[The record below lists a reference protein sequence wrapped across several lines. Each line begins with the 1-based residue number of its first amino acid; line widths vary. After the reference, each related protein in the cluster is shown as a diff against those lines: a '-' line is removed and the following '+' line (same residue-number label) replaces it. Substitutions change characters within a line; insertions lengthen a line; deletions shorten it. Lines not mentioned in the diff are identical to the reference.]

1 MLKTRVL
8 TAVASLL
15 VFLGALTFP
24 QDGWVVF
31 CAAVLGIAAWE
42 WGGLARLAA
51 GGRYAWTAIAVALFL
66 APGLVPVPGAGG
78 WYAPLWAYCAAAF
91 FWIVLVPLW
100 IWRQPRIEQPLLLAV
115 GVVVLVPASAALVDL
130 RRDHS
135 AVLIAVLAAVWISDT
150 AAYFAG
156 RRFGR
161 RRLAPTISPGK
172 TWEGVAGAL
181 AAVALYGLAWAGL
194 GSPSSMPVALDG
206 TRSGPLWIVPV
217 LLGLAVAGIV
227 GDLFESLIKRQA
239 GVKDSGTIL
248 PGHGGVLDRV
258 DALLAMLPLAV
269 LAFMR

>member
-8 TAVASLL
+8 TAVAFLL
-15 VFLGALTFP
+15 VFLGALSLP
-24 QDGWVVF
+24 QDGWVAF

-42 WGGLARLAA
+42 WGGLAGLAA
-51 GGRYAWTAIAVALFL
+51 GGRCVWTSIVVALFL
-66 APGLVPVPGAGG
+66 APSLVPVPGG
-78 WYAPLWAYCAAAF
+78 WQAPLWVYRAAAF
-91 FWIVLVPLW
+91 FWIVLAPIW
-100 IWRQPRIEQPLLLAV
+100 IWRQPRVGRSVLLAA
-115 GVVVLVPASAALVDL
+115 GVMVLVPASAALVDL

-161 RRLAPTISPGK
+161 RRLAPAISPGK

-181 AAVALYGLAWAGL
+181 AAVTLYGLAWAGL
-194 GSPSSMPVALDG
+194 GGPSSMPVALDG

-227 GDLFESLIKRQA
+227 GDLFESLLKRQA

-248 PGHGGVLDRV
+248 PGHGGVLDRI